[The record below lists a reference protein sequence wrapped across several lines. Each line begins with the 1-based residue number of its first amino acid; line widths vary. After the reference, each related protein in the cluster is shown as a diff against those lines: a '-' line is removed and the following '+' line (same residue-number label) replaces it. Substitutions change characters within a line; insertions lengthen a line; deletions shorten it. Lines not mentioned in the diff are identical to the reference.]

1 MSCSEGL
8 DGATRAIL
16 VPVDFE
22 AASRAAL
29 VFAAR
34 LAVRS
39 GAPLTIL
46 HVVHEPANRPNYYR
60 RHGGSEASLPME
72 VLAERR
78 LDEFLSEVRGR
89 NPDLGAL
96 ATPGIL
102 MVTGL
107 PETRIPELGAR
118 MGAAQIVMGH
128 SRRRG
133 LLDGVFASL
142 SDRVADKSDIPVTV
156 IRAGR
161 DTDPRTRTSA
171 NRLNGRMA
179 FGA

>member
-1 MSCSEGL
+1 MSRSEGL
-8 DGATRAIL
+8 EGATRAIL

-22 AASRAAL
+22 AASQAAL

-34 LAVRS
+34 LARGA

-89 NPDLGAL
+89 NPDLSAL

-102 MVTGL
+102 LVVGL
-107 PETRIPELGAR
+107 PETRIPEVAER

-133 LLDGVFASL
+133 LLEGAFASL
-142 SDRVADKSDIPVTV
+142 SDQVADKSAVPVTV
-156 IRAGR
+156 IRADGES
-161 DTDPRTRTSA
+161 DTHAKTSVC
-171 NRLNGRMA
+171 RLNGRMA